1 MIIKTKNNTYK
12 WRPEILIRNII
23 ILICLAFL
31 LWVGISYG
39 EILMKNL
46 NVDPMYSDWNIFIIL
61 SNMVEGGVA

>member
-31 LWVGISYG
+31 FWVGFSYG
-39 EILMKNL
+39 EILLKNL
-46 NVDPMYSDWNIFIIL
+46 DFNPEYSDWNIFIIL